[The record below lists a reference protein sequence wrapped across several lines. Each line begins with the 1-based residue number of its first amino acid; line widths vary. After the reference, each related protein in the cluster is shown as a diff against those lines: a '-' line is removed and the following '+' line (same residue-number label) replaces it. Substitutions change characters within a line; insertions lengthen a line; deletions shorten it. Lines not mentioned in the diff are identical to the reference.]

1 MRYRVL
7 PYRQGSRSAKAL
19 AEALK
24 GKVLKLEGSSF
35 SPKASDV
42 IINWG
47 NTSFNDQA
55 HWGDG
60 YHLINDGDLIHCAS
74 NKLTF
79 FEYVKAIHPD
89 IIPPFWTSQAAIPAD
104 AYPVVCRTTLAGH
117 SGDGIV
123 IAQIPS
129 EVVAA
134 PLYVKYIKKKE
145 EYRIHLG
152 KTGEGVQTIAVQ
164 RKVRDPA
171 RAVTDWKVRSHQNG
185 FLFQRQNLSV
195 PGSVLAVARQAFL
208 CSSLDFGAVD
218 AVFNEQSGRAFVL
231 EINTAPGLEGQ
242 TIEDYA
248 QFFRSLT

>member
-47 NTSFNDQA
+47 NTGEVPYDDVLNYPNIIKD
-55 HWGDG
+55 
-60 YHLINDGDLIHCAS
+60 AS
-74 NKLTF
+74 NKLNF
-79 FEYVKAIHPD
+79 FEKIKAIHPD

-123 IAQIPS
+123 IAQIPA

-152 KTGEGVQTIAVQ
+152 KTGEDVQTIAIQ

-185 FLFQRQNLSV
+185 FLFQRQNLNP

-208 CSSLDFGAVD
+208 CSALDFGAVD
-218 AVFNEQSGRAFVL
+218 IVFNEQSGRAYVL

-242 TIEDYA
+242 TIQDYA
-248 QFFRSLT
+248 DYFSAKT